1 MNKKDIWTTTNSFT
15 LTIDGELYNSGE
27 VTETIITECVTKLI
41 DNEID
46 FFILT
51 PKIPIKESIY
61 MQVIYD
67 FVVEIR
73 FESAL
78 NESNQYS
85 YETDSKDEVISL
97 FLNYFNKGEIP
108 TLTEWENLS
117 KKRSKGILSR
127 LFKKFRD

>member
-1 MNKKDIWTTTNSFT
+1 MNKKDASNTTNSFT
-15 LTIDGELYNSGE
+15 LTIDGELYNAGE

-78 NESNQYS
+78 NGTNQYS

-97 FLNYFNKGEIP
+97 FLNYFNNGEIP
-108 TLTEWENLS
+108 ALTEWENLS
-117 KKRSKGILSR
+117 KKRSKGIFSR
-127 LFKKFRD
+127 LFNKF

>member
-1 MNKKDIWTTTNSFT
+1 MNKKDASNTTNSFT
-15 LTIDGELYNSGE
+15 LTIDGEVYNSGE
-27 VTETIITECVTKLI
+27 VTEMIITECVTKLI
-41 DNEID
+41 DNDID

-78 NESNQYS
+78 NGTNQYS
-85 YETDSKDEVISL
+85 YETDSKDELISL
-97 FLNYFNKGEIP
+97 FLNYFNNGEIP
-108 TLTEWENLS
+108 ALTEWENLS
-117 KKRSKGILSR
+117 KKRSKGIFSR
-127 LFKKFRD
+127 LFNKF

>member
-1 MNKKDIWTTTNSFT
+1 M
-15 LTIDGELYNSGE
+15 TIDGELYNSGE